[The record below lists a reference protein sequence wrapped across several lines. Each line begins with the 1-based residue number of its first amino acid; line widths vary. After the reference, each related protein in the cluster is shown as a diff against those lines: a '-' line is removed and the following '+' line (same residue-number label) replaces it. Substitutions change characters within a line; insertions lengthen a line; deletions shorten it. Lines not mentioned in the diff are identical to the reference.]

1 MDSSTGR
8 ALAWRAKRRWF
19 DPISKHHKDVERQT
33 DFIQTFNLGLKKLYK
48 TSCIWDISSMVEH
61 SAVNRRVTG
70 SSPVC
75 PARVATTQRKCCG
88 WFWSAFHQY
97 INKSAL
103 VCGCGGIGRLGGFRF
118 LCQMV
123 CGFESHYPHHCWF
136 YYFINVRVK
145 GLHSNRSNRV
155 GQEER

>member
-1 MDSSTGR
+1 
-8 ALAWRAKRRWF
+8 
-19 DPISKHHKDVERQT
+19 
-33 DFIQTFNLGLKKLYK
+33 
-48 TSCIWDISSMVEH
+48 MVEH

-103 VCGCGGIGRLGGFRF
+103 VRGIGVMAAAADLGSA
-118 LCQMV
+118 V
-123 CGFESHYPHHCWF
+123 IKACGFESHVPHHCWF
-136 YYFINVRVK
+136 YYFINVRSGRTPFK
-145 GLHSNRSNRV
+145 SLESGWPRGEIDKNNLRR
-155 GQEER
+155 

>member
-1 MDSSTGR
+1 MEKDFGISRTLTKSIATLI
-8 ALAWRAKRRWF
+8 AEIDKCILLCSNCHAEEHQKLF
-19 DPISKHHKDVERQT
+19 DLGYSQ
-33 DFIQTFNLGLKKLYK
+33 FNPD
-48 TSCIWDISSMVEH
+48 IWPH
-61 SAVNRRVTG
+61 NRRVTG

-103 VCGCGGIGRLGGFRF
+103 VCGIGVMAAAAGLGS
-118 LCQMV
+118 V
-123 CGFESHYPHHCWF
+123 VVKACGFESHVPHHCWF
-136 YYFINVRVK
+136 YYFTNVRVE
-145 GLHSNRSNRV
+145 GLHSNHSNRV